1 MHHSAGH
8 LGHQEMYGIGFDKAE
23 EEWKGS
29 LLTMLMTNS
38 AFRLLW
44 ALLLK
49 SAPHA

>member
-1 MHHSAGH
+1 MHHRAGR
-8 LGHQEMYGIGFDKAE
+8 LGHQEMYGIDFDKAE
-23 EEWKGS
+23 EEREGS
-29 LLTMLMTNS
+29 LLTMLMTSS